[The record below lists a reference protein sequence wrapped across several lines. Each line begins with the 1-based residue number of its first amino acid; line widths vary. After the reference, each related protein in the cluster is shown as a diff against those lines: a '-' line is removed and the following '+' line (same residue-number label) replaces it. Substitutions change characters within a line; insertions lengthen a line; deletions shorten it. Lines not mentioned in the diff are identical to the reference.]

1 MAEDKKKSNFED
13 SLIEIKRKSEFTLIL
28 IKNKKKVSK
37 ALVDFLIGV
46 KNEAYDTK
54 ETSRIIVK
62 YLYQQKITKDEEKHL
77 KVQVYDVFKILGVG
91 VPFMLIPGASIIIP
105 FILKVAEKKGIDL
118 YPSNFKSKDK
128 PDATTLE

>member
-1 MAEDKKKSNFED
+1 MNNDKKISNFEEP
-13 SLIEIKRKSEFTLIL
+13 LIEIKGKSEFALIL

-46 KNEAYDTK
+46 KNEASDTK

-62 YLYQQKITKDEEKHL
+62 FISQQKITKEEEKHL

-105 FILKVAEKKGIDL
+105 FILKFAEKKGIDL

-128 PDATTLE
+128 PNASLE